1 MFSSPSSPSHRK
13 VANALLARAISAAL
27 PGRRRQ
33 RAHIPLVN
41 EGHLEYHAGA
51 SLRCE
56 NVIMVGPSSNSNS
69 LVSYTEPGA
78 DEAARLMRAVAN
90 KDRRAFET
98 LYYTYTP
105 RLGRYLLRLLKRHEV
120 VDEVLNDVMLVVWQS
135 AERYDP
141 KLSRLSTWLF
151 GIAHNK
157 ALKALANIAR
167 QRVEVAIDPI
177 ESDDVAE
184 AYDPDDPAVRTDS
197 HNPEQTL
204 IGRQLGQA
212 LQWALDSLSVD
223 HRAVVELAFAE
234 DYSYQEIAAT
244 LDCPV
249 NTVKTRMFY
258 ARKHLAE
265 LLARH
270 DHGGQIIARSNLS

>member
-1 MFSSPSSPSHRK
+1 
-13 VANALLARAISAAL
+13 
-27 PGRRRQ
+27 
-33 RAHIPLVN
+33 
-41 EGHLEYHAGA
+41 
-51 SLRCE
+51 
-56 NVIMVGPSSNSNS
+56 MVGPSSNRNS
-69 LVSYTEPGA
+69 LVTYTEPGA

-105 RLGRYLLRLLKRHEV
+105 RVGRYLLRLLKRREV

-135 AERYDP
+135 ADRYDP

-167 QRVEVAIDPI
+167 QRVEVPIDPI

-184 AYDPDDPAVRTDS
+184 AYAPGDPAVRADS

-204 IGRQLGQA
+204 MGRQLGRA
-212 LQWALDSLSVD
+212 LQRAVDSLSAD

-234 DYSYQEIAAT
+234 NYSYQEIAAT

-265 LLARH
+265 LLVRH
-270 DHGGQIIARSNLS
+270 DGGAQIIARSNLS